1 MANDIPNEAAIERGA
16 PGPDDDVTEPL
27 TLTGHTVLVGYGQVG
42 RIVAGE
48 APPEGRLDLPEEEL
62 PADSLFLREDYPRI
76 VAYRRDCAA
85 LRQAIARRERV
96 DEALPERILGENPRF
111 FGAWALCADYREEVL
126 GDREGARRC
135 REEALRLEIPR
146 LSERQEIERKLK

>member
-1 MANDIPNEAAIERGA
+1 MKDAVADAIVGEL
-16 PGPDDDVTEPL
+16 EPL
-27 TLTGHTVLVGYGQVG
+27 QK
-42 RIVAGE
+42 RFE
-48 APPEGRLDLPEEEL
+48 Q
-62 PADSLFLREDYPRI
+62 
-76 VAYRRDCAA
+76 A
-85 LRQAIARRERV
+85 LA